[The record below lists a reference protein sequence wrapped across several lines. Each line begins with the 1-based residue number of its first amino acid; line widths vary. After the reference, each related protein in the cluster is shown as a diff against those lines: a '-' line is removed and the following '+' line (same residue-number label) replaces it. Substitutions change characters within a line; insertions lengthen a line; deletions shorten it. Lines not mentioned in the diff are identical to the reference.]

1 MEPIPLLT
9 LKRLPRYL
17 EVLYRVKDE
26 GSKMVSATRIA
37 ESTSVH
43 MTQVR
48 KDISFTGVM
57 GTPKVGHNVEN
68 LIVAIKNCLNWNDT
82 TSCFLVGVGHLGKAL
97 MGYQGLTKKGLRIIA
112 AFDSN
117 PELAGKYYQ
126 GIPIHSMERFCNL
139 LSRLHVHI
147 GILTVPAEAAQ
158 EIADKMVEQGILAI
172 WNFTTRELDLPPN
185 IIVENVDMSASLAVL
200 SRRVA
205 EALHVQNS
213 NS

>member
-9 LKRLPRYL
+9 LKRLPKYL

-48 KDISFTGVM
+48 KDLSFTGVM

-68 LIVAIKNCLNWNDT
+68 LIHAIEDCLNWNDT

-97 MGYQGLTKKGLRIIA
+97 MGYQELSKKGLRIIA
-112 AFDSN
+112 AFDSD
-117 PELAGKYYQ
+117 PQLAGGYYQ
-126 GIPIHSMERFCNL
+126 GIPIHSMERFSNL

-147 GILTVPAEAAQ
+147 GILTVPAEPAQ
-158 EIADKMVEQGILAI
+158 KIAEEMVNQGILAI
-172 WNFTTRELDLPPN
+172 WNFTPRELDLPEN
-185 IIVENVDMSASLAVL
+185 VIVENVDMSSSLAVL

-205 EALHVQNS
+205 EALHVQES
-213 NS
+213 